1 MKKLKGVIVGCG
13 AIAREHLAAVGDLPN
28 VEIVALCDLSAARAE
43 AAADRFGV
51 SEWYTSHEQL
61 LANIQPDLVHITTPP
76 SAHFPVAQ
84 ACLSAGLNV
93 LCEKP
98 ITTNYS
104 EFRTLKQLALEN
116 NCMFMENQNF
126 RYHSSIQR
134 IFNLI
139 NAGDLGEILDA
150 QICISLNIF
159 GPGSPYVDLNTPHST
174 SVLRGGVIEDFLPH
188 IAYLAYMCTGP
199 VIDLRTVWTKHRSA
213 SPLSADEF
221 RGIIRGER
229 ATAYVSFSG
238 NSQPDG
244 FWVRVAGTKAHAEAN
259 LYEPPRLT
267 LRRLRAG
274 EPAVTRLVDGINEA
288 GAVLRGSVV
297 GFWRK
302 LGGTSSYDGLAEL
315 IKQTYVAVETRG
327 PPPVALDE
335 IDDAARIV
343 DRFTTEEL
351 KL

>member
-1 MKKLKGVIVGCG
+1 MV
-13 AIAREHLAAVGDLPN
+13 HLVMSSYLP
-28 VEIVALCDLSAARAE
+28 IS
-43 AAADRFGV
+43 
-51 SEWYTSHEQL
+51 SPIWSTSNAH
-61 LANIQPDLVHITTPP
+61 A

-104 EFRTLKQLALEN
+104 EFRVLKQLALEN

-188 IAYLAYMCTGP
+188 IAYLAHMCTGP
-199 VIDLRTVWTKHRSA
+199 VIDLRTVWTKHRNA

-244 FWVRVAGTKAHAEAN
+244 FWVRMAE
-259 LYEPPRLT
+259 
-267 LRRLRAG
+267 RRPVRR
-274 EPAVTRLVDGINEA
+274 PTCM
-288 GAVLRGSVV
+288 SH
-297 GFWRK
+297 
-302 LGGTSSYDGLAEL
+302 TSLLPCADFGRENPL
-315 IKQTYVAVETRG
+315 
-327 PPPVALDE
+327 
-335 IDDAARIV
+335 
-343 DRFTTEEL
+343 
-351 KL
+351 